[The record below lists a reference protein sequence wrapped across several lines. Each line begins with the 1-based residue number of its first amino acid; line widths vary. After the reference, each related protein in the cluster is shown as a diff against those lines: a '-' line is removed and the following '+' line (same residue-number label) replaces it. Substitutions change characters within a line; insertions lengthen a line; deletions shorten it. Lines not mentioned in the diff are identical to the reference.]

1 MNEVTLTIYTEKDMN
16 YNISQL
22 KRYGYKKTHVYMW
35 VLIFEKE
42 NSMVTL
48 QREY

>member
-1 MNEVTLTIYTEKDMN
+1 MNKVTLKIYTEKDMS

-22 KRYGYKKTHVYMW
+22 KRYGYKKTHDCMW
-35 VLIFEKE
+35 ALIFEKD
-42 NSMVTL
+42 NSIVTL